1 MTTLQER
8 EFERAAAHMTRLATT
23 PGWWQY
29 TRAEVQLLEAD
40 ESGMYRGLRAE
51 VAKRI
56 KEAGYRPPAH
66 ELVPM
71 EPHREMPR

>member
-8 EFERAAAHMTRLATT
+8 EFERAAAHLTKLATT

-29 TRAEVQLLEAD
+29 ARAEVQMLEQD
-40 ESGMYRGLRAE
+40 ESGMYQGLRAE

-66 ELVPM
+66 EVQAVERL
-71 EPHREMPR
+71 